1 MTDTLSEALRLAALG
16 WPVFPILPRSKA
28 PATKTGF
35 KAATTDAGVING
47 WWKTGREYNLGVAMP
62 EGNMILDL
70 DGLAS
75 EDLAHDGMLIPQECP
90 VSATPGHGG
99 GRHIWM
105 QTPAGVI
112 AKPKVRVIPG
122 IDVRAHGSY
131 VVVPPSIHPDGKPYA
146 WVEQLND
153 GPTDLPFAPEWAVN
167 LLSLDDFE
175 EHRDKLDV
183 GSILE
188 GVEPGTRHMTL
199 FRYACRMRALG
210 YHKEEAKI
218 ILEEVAVRSDTG
230 DYRIPPK
237 EAVSKIIN
245 SVWRRYE
252 ELPRKQERKEY
263 TLDRL
268 MATDLGQIQWI
279 VDDLLLPGVCMVWA
293 DPKVGKSMAIS
304 GLALSIAT
312 GDKVWGRY
320 NVQKPRGVLY
330 LDLEQSDLQGQ
341 TRWRRLLD
349 GREPPQNIHI
359 AFEWPNQ
366 DNGGLQE
373 VRKFLMLHS
382 DVEVVVIDVAAIF
395 WPAEG
400 RKSNAYYSEYDIL
413 QDAKKL
419 AKEFNIAVI
428 LIHHTNKEGGISG
441 SNAMKGSPDVLM
453 ELMRSDGDTF
463 GVIKIGGKNVAS
475 GEIYCNVDLS
485 KMRWTATHD
494 KFNK

>member
-1 MTDTLSEALRLAALG
+1 
-16 WPVFPILPRSKA
+16 
-28 PATKTGF
+28 
-35 KAATTDAGVING
+35 
-47 WWKTGREYNLGVAMP
+47 
-62 EGNMILDL
+62 MILDL

-75 EDLAHDGMLIPQECP
+75 EDLAHDGMFIPQDCP

-105 QTPAGVI
+105 QTPAGVV
-112 AKPKVRVIPG
+112 ARPKVKVIPG
-122 IDVRAHGSY
+122 IDIRAHGSY
-131 VVVPPSIHPDGKPYA
+131 VVVPPSTHPDGKPYT

-153 GPTDLPFAPEWAVN
+153 PPSDLPFAPEWAVN
-167 LLSLDDFE
+167 LLSLEDFE

-183 GSILE
+183 SSILE
-188 GVEPGTRHMTL
+188 GVAAGTRHMTL

-218 ILEEVAVRSDTG
+218 ILEAVAHRSDTG
-230 DYRIPPK
+230 DYKLPPE
-237 EAVSKIIN
+237 EAVTKIVN
-245 SVWRRYE
+245 SVWRRYD
-252 ELPRKQERKEY
+252 ELPRKNSRKGY
-263 TLDRL
+263 TLDQL
-268 MATDLGQIQWI
+268 MRADLGQVQWI
-279 VDDLLLPGVCMVWA
+279 VDDILLPGVCMVWSDA
-293 DPKVGKSMAIS
+293 KVGKSASIS
-304 GLALSIAT
+304 NMCLAIAT
-312 GDKVWGRY
+312 GDRAWGRY
-320 NVQKPRGVLY
+320 VVSKPRGVLY
-330 LDLEQSDLQGQ
+330 LDLEQSDLHGQ
-341 TRWRRLLD
+341 ARWRKMLD
-349 GREPPQNIHI
+349 GIEPPQNLHVY
-359 AFEWPNQ
+359 FEWPNQ

-373 VRKFLMLHS
+373 IRQFLMLHS
-382 DVEVVVIDVAAIF
+382 DVEVVVIDIAAIF

-400 RKSNAYYSEYDIL
+400 TRSNAYYSEYDIL
-413 QDAKKL
+413 QSMKKL

-453 ELMRSDGDTF
+453 ELMRSDGDSF